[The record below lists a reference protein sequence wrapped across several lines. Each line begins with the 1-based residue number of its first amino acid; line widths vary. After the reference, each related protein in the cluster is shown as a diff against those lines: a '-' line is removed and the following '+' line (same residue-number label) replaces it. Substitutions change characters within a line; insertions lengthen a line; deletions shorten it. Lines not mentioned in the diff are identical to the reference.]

1 MGGSAAVAEIRT
13 GMRLIFLGPPGA
25 GKGTQA
31 SLLLQRYGTVALAS
45 GDILREAIRRGD
57 PIGRQAHQ
65 CMESGALVPD
75 EVITELIL
83 QRLGMLGKDQSF
95 VLDGFPRTESQA
107 RALDAWLVRAGHEPV
122 DRVVDFDISE
132 EKIIR
137 RLAGRR
143 ICGGCGA
150 SYHLKNLPPRKEGIC
165 NRCGEALR
173 LREDDGPETIR
184 KRMAVYHQQTEP
196 LLNFYRAQGKLRL
209 VPGDL
214 EIEAQY
220 QALLD
225 LLKTEHLVA

>member
-1 MGGSAAVAEIRT
+1 MAGSAAAAEIDT
-13 GMRLIFLGPPGA
+13 AMRLIFLGPPGA

-31 SLLLQRYGTVALAS
+31 ALLLQRYGTVALAS
-45 GDILREAIRRGD
+45 GNILREALRRGD

-65 CMESGALVPD
+65 YMESGALVPD

-83 QRLGMLGKDQSF
+83 QRLETLGKEQSF
-95 VLDGFPRTESQA
+95 VLDGFPRTETQA
-107 RALDAWLVRAGHEPV
+107 KALDVWLGQYGHKPI

-132 EKIIR
+132 EKIVR

-150 SYHLKNLPPRKEGIC
+150 SYHTENLPPRREGFC
-165 NRCGEALR
+165 NRCGGELR
-173 LREDDGPETIR
+173 MREDDRPETIR
-184 KRMAVYHQQTEP
+184 TRLVVYHRQTEP
-196 LLNFYRAQGKLRL
+196 LLNFYRNQGKLRV

-220 QALLD
+220 EALLQ
-225 LLKTEHLVA
+225 LLKSEQMV

>member
-1 MGGSAAVAEIRT
+1 
-13 GMRLIFLGPPGA
+13 MRLIFLGPPGA

-31 SLLLQRYGTVALAS
+31 SLLLQRYGTVSLAS
-45 GDILREAIRRGD
+45 GDILREALRRGD

-65 CMESGALVPD
+65 YMENGSLVPD

-83 QRLGMLGKDQSF
+83 QRLETLDKDQPF
-95 VLDGFPRTESQA
+95 VLDGFPRTEAQA
-107 RALDAWLVRAGHEPV
+107 RALDVWLDRCGHKPI

-150 SYHLKNLPPRKEGIC
+150 SYHTENLPPRREGFC
-165 NRCGEALR
+165 NRCGGELR
-173 LREDDGPETIR
+173 MREDDRPETIR
-184 KRMAVYHQQTEP
+184 RRLAVYHRQTEP
-196 LLNFYRAQGKLRL
+196 LLKFYRNQGKLRV

-214 EIEAQY
+214 EIESQY
-220 QALLD
+220 EALLQ
-225 LLKTEHLVA
+225 LLKSEQMG

>member
-1 MGGSAAVAEIRT
+1 MAGSAAAVEIRT
-13 GMRLIFLGPPGA
+13 RMRLVFLGPPGA

-31 SLLLQRYGTVALAS
+31 SLLLQRYGTLALAS

-65 CMESGALVPD
+65 YMENGALVPD

-83 QRLGMLGKDQSF
+83 QRLETLGKEQSF
-95 VLDGFPRTESQA
+95 VLDGFPRTQA
-107 RALDAWLVRAGHEPV
+107 QAKALDLWLARTGHKPV

-132 EKIIR
+132 QKIVR

-150 SYHLKNLPPRKEGIC
+150 SYHLENLPPRREGVC
-165 NRCGEALR
+165 NRCGGALS

-184 KRMAVYHQQTEP
+184 KRLAVYHRQTEP
-196 LLNFYRAQGKLRL
+196 LLKFYRDRGKLRV

-220 QALLD
+220 EALLQ
-225 LLKTEHLVA
+225 LLKAEQLVD

>member
-1 MGGSAAVAEIRT
+1 MAGFAAGVETRT
-13 GMRLIFLGPPGA
+13 VMRLIFLGPPGA

-31 SLLLQRYGTVALAS
+31 SLLLQRYGTVSLAS

-57 PIGRQAHQ
+57 SIGRQAHQ
-65 CMESGALVPD
+65 YMESGALVPD
-75 EVITELIL
+75 GVITELIL
-83 QRLGMLGKDQSF
+83 QRLETLGKEQSF
-95 VLDGFPRTESQA
+95 VLDGFPRTEAQA
-107 RALDAWLVRAGHEPV
+107 QALDAWLGRSGHQPV

-150 SYHLKNLPPRKEGIC
+150 SYHLDNLPPRREGFC
-165 NRCGEALR
+165 NRCGGALR
-173 LREDDGPETIR
+173 MREDDLPETIR
-184 KRMAVYHQQTEP
+184 KRLAVYHQQTEP
-196 LLNFYRAQGKLRL
+196 LLKFYRNQGKLRV

-220 QALLD
+220 EALLQ
-225 LLKTEHLVA
+225 LLKEEQLV

>member
-1 MGGSAAVAEIRT
+1 MAGFAAGVEILAV
-13 GMRLIFLGPPGA
+13 MRLIFLGPPGA

-31 SLLLQRYGTVALAS
+31 SLLLQRYGTVSLAS

-57 PIGRQAHQ
+57 SIGRQARQ
-65 CMESGALVPD
+65 FMENGSLVPD
-75 EVITELIL
+75 EMITELIL
-83 QRLGMLGKDQSF
+83 QRLETLGKEQSF
-95 VLDGFPRTESQA
+95 VLDGFPRTEAQA
-107 RALDAWLVRAGHEPV
+107 QALDEWLVRAGHKPV

-150 SYHLKNLPPRKEGIC
+150 SYHLQNLQPRREGFC
-165 NRCGEALR
+165 NRCGGALR
-173 LREDDGPETIR
+173 MREDDLPETIR
-184 KRMAVYHQQTEP
+184 KRLAVYHRQTEP
-196 LLNFYRAQGKLRL
+196 LLKFYRSQGKLRV

-220 QALLD
+220 EALLQ
-225 LLKTEHLVA
+225 LLKEEQLV

>member
-1 MGGSAAVAEIRT
+1 
-13 GMRLIFLGPPGA
+13 MRLIFLGPPGA

-31 SLLLQRYGTVALAS
+31 SLLLQRYGMVGLAS
-45 GDILREAIRRGD
+45 GDILREAIRRND
-57 PIGRQAHQ
+57 PVGRQAHQ
-65 CMESGALVPD
+65 AMENGVLVPD
-75 EVITELIL
+75 GMITQLIL
-83 QRLGMLGKDQSF
+83 QRLETLGKDQSF

-107 RALDAWLVRAGHEPV
+107 RALDLWLVRSEHKPI

-150 SYHLKNLPPRKEGIC
+150 SYHLENLRPHKEGIC
-165 NRCGEALR
+165 NRCGGALR

-184 KRMAVYHQQTEP
+184 RRLAVYHQQTEP
-196 LLNFYRAQGKLRL
+196 LLKFYRMQGKLRVL
-209 VPGDL
+209 PGDL

-220 QALLD
+220 QALVD
-225 LLKTEHLVA
+225 LLKAEHLVA